1 MARLATSLP
10 FRYERRG
17 PVVGMDQIDHN
28 FRKERAEVNDAS
40 GPARTPRQ
48 RSPFDHI
55 LGHQYT
61 VFDGLAGMQV
71 EDIYQDQRGLLWIA
85 TADGGV
91 SRFDGAHFDTFGL
104 SDGLPSLTV
113 MTIAEDADGRL
124 LFGTL
129 GGGLAAYDGRGFQVY
144 TTEHGLPS
152 NDILGLQSQA
162 DGSIRVLTDAGIG
175 WFVEGRCVERVTEI
189 VDQPLGRVF
198 DMATDAT
205 GTTWLATLKW
215 GVISLDGR
223 RMSAENGAMQWPW
236 KFAQDASGPLWIAF
250 RYVGTEAVIG
260 RYDPD
265 SQQLDLINADAA
277 IEGTEAVNHGTRHVR
292 LDDRGW
298 LWMTRRGV
306 LVYDGKEWHPF
317 SAGLP
322 DIHFSDARLTYA
334 DREGNIW
341 VGLWGGGLVF
351 CDPVSVQLYTEADGL
366 PDSGVHQLSE
376 DHQGRIWIGTM
387 GGLACLEDD
396 RIRPV
401 ETGHKV
407 TALAID
413 REGQIW
419 RGSPED
425 KVIKGVG
432 KEAQVIEVAKDHNAE
447 EIMLYPDQEGR
458 IRVGTS
464 GGCLGRIE
472 DDRFIAEQ
480 QGPDYCRVALQ
491 DSEGTLW
498 VGSYGTTPALYYY
511 KDGHFHASDM
521 AGIET
526 VAYVSALCDHEGVL
540 WIGTANGLF
549 AFDYRAQQVRRFTAD
564 QGDLSVNSILALVA
578 DPQQGCLWIGT
589 SGGGV
594 LKYDGRVF
602 QSIRLGK
609 STLENIVEAIL
620 RDSRGRLWFGTRAGL
635 IAYQPGDTPP
645 GVVIRQVM
653 AGRLL
658 EMPQAVSC
666 SDSTPEIQFH
676 FQGLSFR
683 SGAEQMRYSHRLV
696 GYDPAEEWSAFTPS
710 NRVSYHRV
718 PTGQFRFEVRALDR
732 DGLMSDVASLDVQV
746 FPDEKSAR
754 LQRLEHM
761 LRASDQDF
769 LSQSQVMTQLLEE
782 VAQMAETDMTML
794 VLGETGVGKGVLAQ
808 RIHNLSRRRGQPFV
822 ALNCGSLPA
831 GLIESELFG
840 HERGAFTGAVKRHIG
855 CFERANYG
863 TLFLDEIGDLSLEVQ
878 QALLRILENRY
889 LTRVGGE
896 QSIPVDVRVIAA
908 TNKDLKQEIRAGTFR
923 EDLFYRLSVW
933 PVKLP
938 PLRERREDIPVLAA
952 HFARRYAQS
961 LQRPVPALGDGVVKH
976 LQAYAWP
983 GNVRELEHLI
993 RRAVVL
999 CQGEVIQVEDVP
1011 LAAEDEAKEGPFEPP
1026 VAVKFKDEKQ
1036 QIVEALQASEG
1047 RIYGERGAARLLGM
1061 NPERLRSRMRVFGL
1075 QRPKKGP

>member
-1 MARLATSLP
+1 
-10 FRYERRG
+10 
-17 PVVGMDQIDHN
+17 
-28 FRKERAEVNDAS
+28 
-40 GPARTPRQ
+40 
-48 RSPFDHI
+48 
-55 LGHQYT
+55 
-61 VFDGLAGMQV
+61 MQV

-113 MTIAEDADGRL
+113 MTIAEDQDGRL

-152 NDILGLQSQA
+152 NDIVSLQPQA
-162 DGSIRVLTDAGIG
+162 DGSMRVLTGAGIG
-175 WFVEGRCVERVTEI
+175 WFAEGRCVERVTEI
-189 VDQPLGRVF
+189 AGQPIGRVF
-198 DMATDAT
+198 DMATDAA
-205 GTTWLATLKW
+205 GTTWLATMMR

-223 RMSAENGAMQWPW
+223 RLSAGNGAMQWPW

-250 RYVGTEAVIG
+250 RYVGTEVIIG

-265 SQQLDLINADAA
+265 SQRLDLIKADAA

-306 LVYDGKEWHPF
+306 LVYDEDDWHSF

-322 DIHFSDARLTYA
+322 DVHFSDARLTYA

-341 VGLWGGGLVF
+341 VGLWSGGLVF

-366 PDSGVHQLSE
+366 PDREVQRLSE
-376 DHQGRIWIGTM
+376 DHQGRVWIGTM
-387 GGLACLEDD
+387 GGLACLEDG

-401 ETGHKV
+401 ETGNKV
-407 TALAID
+407 SELAID
-413 REGQIW
+413 REGQVW
-419 RGSPED
+419 RGSPEG

-432 KEAQVIEVAKDHNAE
+432 KEAQVIEVTEDQNAE

-458 IRVGTS
+458 IRGGTT
-464 GGCLGRIE
+464 GGCFGRIE
-472 DDRFIAEQ
+472 DDRFIAEK
-480 QGPDYCRVALQ
+480 QGPTNCRVALQ

-498 VGSYGTTPALYYY
+498 VGSYGETPALHYCN
-511 KDGHFHASDM
+511 KGGHFHASDM

-526 VAYVSALCDHEGVL
+526 VGYVSALCDYEGTL

-549 AFDYRAQQVRRFTAD
+549 AFDYRAQKVRRFTAD
-564 QGDLSVNSILALVA
+564 QGDLSVNGIMALVA
-578 DPQQGCLWIGT
+578 DPQQECLWIGT

-645 GVVIRQVM
+645 GLVIRQVM

-666 SDSTPEIQFH
+666 PDSTPEIQFR

-696 GYDPAEEWSAFTPS
+696 GHGPAEEWSAFTSS
-710 NRVSYHRV
+710 NRVSYNGV
-718 PTGQFRFEVRALDR
+718 PAGQFRFEVRALDR
-732 DGLMSDVASLDVQV
+732 DGLTSEVASLDVQV
-746 FPDEKSAR
+746 FPDEKSVR

-761 LRASDQDF
+761 LRDADQD
-769 LSQSQVMTQLLEE
+769 LLYQSQAMTRLLGE

-794 VLGETGVGKGVLAQ
+794 VMGETGVGKGVLAQ
-808 RIHNLSRRRGQPFV
+808 RIHNLSQRRGQPFV

-840 HERGAFTGAVKRHIG
+840 HERGAFTGAVNRHIG

-863 TLFLDEIGDLSLEVQ
+863 TLFLDEIGDLPLEAQ
-878 QALLRILENRY
+878 RALLRILENHY

-896 QSIPVDVRVIAA
+896 KSIPVDVRVIAA
-908 TNKDLKQEIRAGTFR
+908 TNKDLQEAIRVGAFR
-923 EDLFYRLSVW
+923 EDLFYRLSAW

-938 PLRERREDIPVLAA
+938 PLRERREDIPLLAV

-961 LQRPVPALGDGVVKH
+961 MQRPVPALGDGVVKH
-976 LQAYAWP
+976 LQEYAWP

-999 CQGEVIQVEDVP
+999 CRGEVIQVEDVP
-1011 LAAEDEAKEGPFEPP
+1011 LAAEDEAKERPVEPP
-1026 VAVKFKDEKQ
+1026 VEPPVEAKFKGEKQ

-1075 QRPKKGP
+1075 QRPKKRS

>member
-1 MARLATSLP
+1 M
-10 FRYERRG
+10 
-17 PVVGMDQIDHN
+17 
-28 FRKERAEVNDAS
+28 NDAS
-40 GPARTPRQ
+40 EPPPRQ
-48 RSPFDHI
+48 RSSFDHI

-113 MTIAEDADGRL
+113 MSIAEDQDGRL

-152 NDILGLQSQA
+152 NDIVSLQPQA
-162 DGSIRVLTDAGIG
+162 DGSIRLLTGAGIG
-175 WFVEGRCVERVTEI
+175 WFSEGRCVERVTEI
-189 VDQPLGRVF
+189 AGQPIGRVF
-198 DMATDAT
+198 DMTIDAA
-205 GTTWLATLKW
+205 GTTWLATLER
-215 GVISLDGR
+215 GIISLDGR
-223 RMSAENGAMQWPW
+223 HLSAGNGAMQWPW
-236 KFAQDASGPLWIAF
+236 KFAQDASGLLWIAF

-265 SQQLDLINADAA
+265 SQQLDLIKADAA
-277 IEGTEAVNHGTRHVR
+277 IEGTETVNHGTRHVR
-292 LDDRGW
+292 LDDRGS

-322 DIHFSDARLTYA
+322 DVHFSDARLTYA

-351 CDPVSVQLYTEADGL
+351 CDPISVQLYTEADGL
-366 PDSGVHQLSE
+366 PDREVQQLSE
-376 DHQGRIWIGTM
+376 DHQGRVWIGTM
-387 GGLACLEDD
+387 GGLACLEDG

-407 TALAID
+407 SALAID
-413 REGQIW
+413 SQGQVW
-419 RGSPED
+419 RGSPEG

-432 KEAQVIEVAKDHNAE
+432 KEAQVIEVTKDHNVE

-458 IRVGTS
+458 IRVGTT

-472 DDRFIAEQ
+472 GDRFIAAK
-480 QGPDYCRVALQ
+480 QGPTSCRVVLQ

-498 VGSYGTTPALYYY
+498 VGRYGATPALYYCD
-511 KDGHFHASDM
+511 KNGHFHASDIS
-521 AGIET
+521 GIET
-526 VAYVSALCDHEGVL
+526 VAYVSALCDYEGTL

-549 AFDYRAQQVRRFTAD
+549 AFDYRARQVCRFTAD
-564 QGDLSVNSILALVA
+564 QGDLSVNGILALVA
-578 DPQQGCLWIGT
+578 DPQQECLWMGT

-594 LKYDGRVF
+594 LKYDGRGF

-620 RDSRGRLWFGTRAGL
+620 RDSQGRLWFGTRAGL

-645 GVVIRQVM
+645 GIVIRQVM

-666 SDSTPEIQFH
+666 PDSTPEIQFR

-696 GYDPAEEWSAFTPS
+696 GHGSAEEWSAFTSS
-710 NRVSYHRV
+710 NRVSYNGV
-718 PTGQFRFEVRALDR
+718 PAGQFRFEVRALDR
-732 DGLMSDVASLDVQV
+732 DGLMSEVASLDVQV
-746 FPDEKSAR
+746 FPDEKSVR
-754 LQRLEHM
+754 LRRLEHM
-761 LRASDQDF
+761 LQDANQDF
-769 LSQSQVMTQLLEE
+769 LSQNQAMTQLLEE

-822 ALNCGSLPA
+822 ALNCGSLPP

-863 TLFLDEIGDLSLEVQ
+863 TLFLDEIGDLPLEAQ
-878 QALLRILENRY
+878 RALLRILENRY

-908 TNKDLKQEIRAGTFR
+908 TNKDLKEAIEAGTFR

-1011 LAAEDEAKEGPFEPP
+1011 LAAEDEVKEGSLEPP
-1026 VAVKFKDEKQ
+1026 VEAKFKDEKQ

-1075 QRPKKGP
+1075 QRPKKGS

>member
-1 MARLATSLP
+1 M
-10 FRYERRG
+10 
-17 PVVGMDQIDHN
+17 
-28 FRKERAEVNDAS
+28 NDANR
-40 GPARTPRQ
+40 PARTPRQ
-48 RSPFDHI
+48 RSSFDHI

-113 MTIAEDADGRL
+113 MSIAEDQDGRL

-152 NDILGLQSQA
+152 NDIMSLQPQA
-162 DGSIRVLTDAGIG
+162 DGSTRLLTGVGIG
-175 WFVEGRCVERVTEI
+175 WFAEGQCVEHVTEI
-189 VDQPLGRVF
+189 AGQPIGRVF
-198 DMATDAT
+198 DMATDAA
-205 GTTWLATLKW
+205 GTTWLATLMR

-223 RMSAENGAMQWPW
+223 RMSTGNGAMQWPW
-236 KFAQDASGPLWIAF
+236 KFAQDAFGLLWIAF

-277 IEGTEAVNHGTRHVR
+277 IEGMEAVNHGTRHVR
-292 LDDRGW
+292 LDGRGR
-298 LWMTRRGV
+298 LWIARRGV
-306 LVYDGKEWHPF
+306 LMYDGDDWHSF

-322 DIHFSDARLTYA
+322 DVHFSDARLTYE

-366 PDSGVHQLSE
+366 PDREVHQLSE
-376 DHQGRIWIGTM
+376 DHQGRVWIGTM
-387 GGLACLEDD
+387 GGLACLEDG

-401 ETGHKV
+401 ETGHRV
-407 TALAID
+407 SALAID
-413 REGQIW
+413 REGQVW
-419 RGSPED
+419 CGSPEG

-458 IRVGTS
+458 IRVGTYD
-464 GGCLGRIE
+464 GHLGRIE
-472 DDRFIAEQ
+472 DDRFIAEK
-480 QGPDYCRVALQ
+480 QGPTNCRVAMQ

-498 VGSYGTTPALYYY
+498 IGRYGATPALYYN
-511 KDGHFHASDM
+511 KGGHFHASDM

-526 VAYVSALCDHEGVL
+526 VGYVSALCDYEGTL

-549 AFDYRAQQVRRFTAD
+549 AFDYQAKEVRRFTAD
-564 QGDLSVNSILALVA
+564 QGDLSVNGILALVA
-578 DPQQGCLWIGT
+578 DPQQECLWMGT

-594 LKYDGRVF
+594 MKYDGRVF

-645 GVVIRQVM
+645 GIVIRQVM

-666 SDSTPEIQFH
+666 PDSTPEIQFR

-696 GYDPAEEWSAFTPS
+696 GHGPAEEWSAFTS
-710 NRVSYHRV
+710 ANRVSYNRV
-718 PTGQFRFEVRALDR
+718 PAGQFRFEVRALDR
-732 DGLMSDVASLDVQV
+732 DGLMSEVASLDVQV
-746 FPDEKSAR
+746 FPDEKSVR

-761 LRASDQDF
+761 LRDADQDF
-769 LSQSQVMTQLLEE
+769 LSQSQAMTQLLEE

-794 VLGETGVGKGVLAQ
+794 VMGETGVGKGVLAE
-808 RIHNLSRRRGQPFV
+808 RIHNLSRRQGQPFV

-863 TLFLDEIGDLSLEVQ
+863 TLFLDEIGDLPLEAQ
-878 QALLRILENRY
+878 RALLRILENRY

-908 TNKDLKQEIRAGTFR
+908 TNKDLKEAIEAGTFR

-938 PLRERREDIPVLAA
+938 PLRERREDIPLLAA

-999 CQGEVIQVEDVP
+999 CQAEVIQVEDVP
-1011 LAAEDEAKEGPFEPP
+1011 LAAEDEAKEEPVEPP
-1026 VAVKFKDEKQ
+1026 VEAKFKGEKQ

-1075 QRPKKGP
+1075 QRPKKGL

>member
-1 MARLATSLP
+1 M
-10 FRYERRG
+10 
-17 PVVGMDQIDHN
+17 
-28 FRKERAEVNDAS
+28 NDAS
-40 GPARTPRQ
+40 GPPRQ
-48 RSPFDHI
+48 RSSFDHI

-152 NDILGLQSQA
+152 NDIVSLQPQA
-162 DGSIRVLTDAGIG
+162 DGSIRVLTGAGIG
-175 WFVEGRCVERVTEI
+175 WFAEGRCVERVTEI
-189 VDQPLGRVF
+189 ASQPIGRVF
-198 DMATDAT
+198 DMATDAA
-205 GTTWLATLKW
+205 GTTWLATMMR

-223 RMSAENGAMQWPW
+223 HLSAGNGAMQWPW
-236 KFAQDASGPLWIAF
+236 KFAQDASGLLWIAF

-260 RYDPD
+260 RYDPN
-265 SQQLDLINADAA
+265 SQQLDFIKADAA

-306 LVYDGKEWHPF
+306 LVYDGEEWHLF

-322 DIHFSDARLTYA
+322 DIHFSDARLTYE

-341 VGLWGGGLVF
+341 VGLWSGGLVF

-366 PDSGVHQLSE
+366 PDREVQQLSE
-376 DHQGRIWIGTM
+376 DHQGRVWIGTM
-387 GGLACLEDD
+387 GGLACLEDG

-401 ETGHKV
+401 ETGNKV
-407 TALAID
+407 SELAID
-413 REGQIW
+413 REGQVW
-419 RGSPED
+419 RGSSENE
-425 KVIKGVG
+425 VIKGVG
-432 KEAQVIEVAKDHNAE
+432 KEAQVIEVAKDQNAE
-447 EIMLYPDQEGR
+447 EIILYPDQEGR
-458 IRVGTS
+458 MRVGTT
-464 GGCLGRIE
+464 GGCFGRIE
-472 DDRFIAEQ
+472 DGRFIAEK
-480 QGPDYCRVALQ
+480 QGPASCRVMLQ

-498 VGSYGTTPALYYY
+498 VGSYGETPALHYCN
-511 KDGHFHASDM
+511 KGGHFHASDM

-526 VAYVSALCDHEGVL
+526 VGYVSALCDYEGTL

-549 AFDYRAQQVRRFTAD
+549 AFDYRAQKVRRFTAD
-564 QGDLSVNSILALVA
+564 QGDLSVNGIMALVA
-578 DPQQGCLWIGT
+578 DPQQECLWIGT

-645 GVVIRQVM
+645 GIVIRQVM

-666 SDSTPEIQFH
+666 PDRTPEIQFH

-696 GYDPAEEWSAFTPS
+696 GHGPAEEWSAFTPS
-710 NRVSYHRV
+710 NRVSYNGV
-718 PTGQFRFEVRALDR
+718 PAGQFRFEVRALDR
-732 DGLMSDVASLDVQV
+732 DGLMSEVASLDVQV
-746 FPDEKSAR
+746 FPDEKSVR

-761 LRASDQDF
+761 LQDADQDF
-769 LSQSQVMTQLLEE
+769 LSQSQAMTQLLGE

-794 VLGETGVGKGVLAQ
+794 VMGETGVGKGVLAQ

-863 TLFLDEIGDLSLEVQ
+863 TLFLDEIGDPPLEAQ
-878 QALLRILENRY
+878 RALLRILENRY

-908 TNKDLKQEIRAGTFR
+908 TNKELKEAIEAGTFR

-938 PLRERREDIPVLAA
+938 PLRERREDIPLLAA

-999 CQGEVIQVEDVP
+999 CRGEVIQVEDVP
-1011 LAAEDEAKEGPFEPP
+1011 LPSEGEANEGPFEPP
-1026 VAVKFKDEKQ
+1026 VEAKFKDEKQ
-1036 QIVEALQASEG
+1036 QIVEALQVSEG

-1075 QRPKKGP
+1075 QRPKKRS

>member
-1 MARLATSLP
+1 M
-10 FRYERRG
+10 
-17 PVVGMDQIDHN
+17 
-28 FRKERAEVNDAS
+28 RKSAKI
-40 GPARTPRQ
+40 PRHKK
-48 RSPFDHI
+48 PFDRI

-71 EDIYQDQRGLLWIA
+71 EDIYQDRRGLLWIA

-104 SDGLPSLTV
+104 LDGLPSLTV
-113 MTIAEDADGRL
+113 MSIAEDQDGRL

-152 NDILGLQSQA
+152 NDIMSLQPQA

-175 WFVEGRCVERVTEI
+175 WFAEGQCVERVTEI
-189 VDQPLGRVF
+189 AGQPLGWVY
-198 DMATDAT
+198 DMVTDTT
-205 GTTWLATLKW
+205 GTTWLATQQL
-215 GVISLDGR
+215 GTISLDGR
-223 RMSAENGAMQWPW
+223 RMSAKNGAMQWPW
-236 KFAQDASGPLWIAF
+236 KFAQGTSGLLWIAF
-250 RYVGTEAVIG
+250 RYVGTEVVIG

-265 SQQLDLINADAA
+265 SQRLDLIKADEA

-298 LWMTRRGV
+298 LWIARRGV
-306 LVYDGKEWHPF
+306 LVYDGDGWHPF

-322 DIHFSDARLTYA
+322 DVHFSDARLTYA

-341 VGLWGGGLVF
+341 VGLWGGGLIF
-351 CDPVSVQLYTEADGL
+351 CDPVSVQLYTGADGL

-387 GGLACLEDD
+387 GGLACLEDGQ
-396 RIRPV
+396 IRPV
-401 ETGHKV
+401 ETGYRV
-407 TALAID
+407 SSLAID
-413 REGQIW
+413 RQGQVW
-419 RGSPED
+419 RESPGG

-432 KEAQVIEVAKDHNAE
+432 KEAQVIEVIKDNHYE
-447 EIMLYPDQEGR
+447 EINLYLDQEGG
-458 IRVGTS
+458 IKVGTS
-464 GGCLGRIE
+464 EGYLGRIE
-472 DDRFIAEQ
+472 NDRFIAEK
-480 QGPDYCRVALQ
+480 QGPVNCRVVLQ

-498 VGSYGTTPALYYY
+498 VGIYGKTPALYYY
-511 KDGHFHASDM
+511 KDGHFHVSDM
-521 AGIET
+521 TGIET
-526 VAYVSALCDHEGVL
+526 VGYVSALCDYEGAL

-549 AFDYRAQQVRRFTAD
+549 AFDYRAQKVRRFTAD

-578 DPQQGCLWIGT
+578 DPQQECLWIGT

-594 LKYDGRVF
+594 LKYDGRGF

-620 RDSRGRLWFGTRAGL
+620 RDSQGRLWFGTRAGL

-645 GVVIRQVM
+645 GLVIRQVM

-666 SDSTPEIQFH
+666 PDSTPEVQFH

-696 GYDPAEEWSAFTPS
+696 GHGPAEEWSAFTS
-710 NRVSYHRV
+710 ANRVSYNGV
-718 PTGQFRFEVRALDR
+718 PVGQFCFEVRALDR
-732 DGLMSDVASLDVQV
+732 DGLMSEVASLDVQV
-746 FPDEKSAR
+746 FPDEKSVR

-761 LRASDQDF
+761 LRDADQD
-769 LSQSQVMTQLLEE
+769 LLYQSQAMTQLLEE

-794 VLGETGVGKGVLAQ
+794 VMGETGVGKGVLAE
-808 RIHNLSRRRGQPFV
+808 RIHNLSRRQGQPFV

-863 TLFLDEIGDLSLEVQ
+863 TLFLDEIGDLPLEAQ
-878 QALLRILENRY
+878 RALLRILENYY

-896 QSIPVDVRVIAA
+896 KSIPVDVRVIAA
-908 TNKDLKQEIRAGTFR
+908 TNKDLKEAIRVGAFR

-938 PLRERREDIPVLAA
+938 PLRERREDIPLLAA
-952 HFARRYAQS
+952 HFTRRYAQS
-961 LQRPVPALGDGVVKH
+961 LQRPVPALGAGVVKH

-999 CQGEVIQVEDVP
+999 CRGEVIQMEDVS
-1011 LAAEDEAKEGPFEPP
+1011 LGAEDAATEKPPEPLVAAAPVEAE
-1026 VAVKFKDEKQ
+1026 FKGEKQ
-1036 QIVEALQASEG
+1036 QIAEALQAANWMV
-1047 RIYGERGAARLLGM
+1047 YGERGAARLLGM
-1061 NPERLRSRMRVFGL
+1061 NPEKLRYRMQKYGL
-1075 QRPKKGP
+1075 RRPKK

>member
-1 MARLATSLP
+1 M
-10 FRYERRG
+10 
-17 PVVGMDQIDHN
+17 
-28 FRKERAEVNDAS
+28 
-40 GPARTPRQ
+40 
-48 RSPFDHI
+48 
-55 LGHQYT
+55 
-61 VFDGLAGMQV
+61 
-71 EDIYQDQRGLLWIA
+71 
-85 TADGGV
+85 
-91 SRFDGAHFDTFGL
+91 
-104 SDGLPSLTV
+104 
-113 MTIAEDADGRL
+113 
-124 LFGTL
+124 
-129 GGGLAAYDGRGFQVY
+129 Y

-152 NDILGLQSQA
+152 NDIVSLQPQA
-162 DGSIRVLTDAGIG
+162 DGSIRVLTGAGIG
-175 WFVEGRCVERVTEI
+175 WFAEGRCVERVTEI
-189 VDQPLGRVF
+189 AGQPVGRVF
-198 DMATDAT
+198 DMATDAA
-205 GTTWLATLKW
+205 GTTWLATMMR

-223 RMSAENGAMQWPW
+223 HLSAGNGAMQWPW
-236 KFAQDASGPLWIAF
+236 KFAQDASGLLWIAF

-265 SQQLDLINADAA
+265 SQQLDFIKADAA

-306 LVYDGKEWHPF
+306 LVYDGEEWHLF

-322 DIHFSDARLTYA
+322 DIHFSDARLTYE

-341 VGLWGGGLVF
+341 VGLWSGGLVF

-366 PDSGVHQLSE
+366 PDREVQQLSE
-376 DHQGRIWIGTM
+376 DHQGRVWIGTM
-387 GGLACLEDD
+387 GGLACLEDG

-401 ETGHKV
+401 ETGNKV
-407 TALAID
+407 SELAID
-413 REGQIW
+413 REGQVW
-419 RGSPED
+419 RGSPEG

-432 KEAQVIEVAKDHNAE
+432 KGAQVIEVTKDQNAE
-447 EIMLYPDQEGR
+447 EIILYPDQEGR
-458 IRVGTS
+458 MRIGTT
-464 GGCLGRIE
+464 GGCFGRIE
-472 DDRFIAEQ
+472 DDRFITEK
-480 QGPDYCRVALQ
+480 QGPTNCRVALQ

-498 VGSYGTTPALYYY
+498 VGSYGETPALHYCN
-511 KDGHFHASDM
+511 KGGHFHASDM

-526 VAYVSALCDHEGVL
+526 VGYVSALCDYEGTL

-549 AFDYRAQQVRRFTAD
+549 AFDYRARKVRRFTAD
-564 QGDLSVNSILALVA
+564 QGDLSVNGIMALVA
-578 DPQQGCLWIGT
+578 DPQQECLWIGT

-620 RDSRGRLWFGTRAGL
+620 RDSQGRLWIGTRAGL

-645 GVVIRQVM
+645 GIVIRQVM

-666 SDSTPEIQFH
+666 PDSTPEIQFR

-696 GYDPAEEWSAFTPS
+696 GYGPAEEWSAFTSS
-710 NRVSYHRV
+710 NRVSYNGV
-718 PTGQFRFEVRALDR
+718 PAGQFRFEVRALDR
-732 DGLMSDVASLDVQV
+732 DGLMSEVASLDVQV
-746 FPDEKSAR
+746 FPDEKSVR

-761 LRASDQDF
+761 LRDADQDF
-769 LSQSQVMTQLLEE
+769 LSQSQAMTQLLEE

-794 VLGETGVGKGVLAQ
+794 VMGETGVGKGVLAQ
-808 RIHNLSRRRGQPFV
+808 RIHNLSRRQGQPFV

-863 TLFLDEIGDLSLEVQ
+863 TLFLDEIGDLPLEAQ
-878 QALLRILENRY
+878 RALLRILENYY

-908 TNKDLKQEIRAGTFR
+908 TNKDLKEAIEAGTFR

-952 HFARRYAQS
+952 HFARRYAQN

-976 LQAYAWP
+976 LQEYAWP

-999 CQGEVIQVEDVP
+999 CRGEVIQVEDVP
-1011 LAAEDEAKEGPFEPP
+1011 LPSEGEAKERPFEPP
-1026 VAVKFKDEKQ
+1026 VEAKFKDEKQ

-1075 QRPKKGP
+1075 QRPKKRS

>member
-1 MARLATSLP
+1 M
-10 FRYERRG
+10 
-17 PVVGMDQIDHN
+17 
-28 FRKERAEVNDAS
+28 NDARES
-40 GPARTPRQ
+40 AKIPRQ
-48 RSPFDHI
+48 KRPFDRI

-85 TADGGV
+85 TADGGI

-113 MTIAEDADGRL
+113 MSIAEDQDGRL

-152 NDILGLQSQA
+152 NDIVSLQPQA
-162 DGSIRVLTDAGIG
+162 DGSIRVLTGAGIG
-175 WFVEGRCVERVTEI
+175 WFAEGQCVERVTEI
-189 VDQPLGRVF
+189 AGQPIGRVF
-198 DMATDAT
+198 DMATDAA
-205 GTTWLATLKW
+205 GTTWLATMMR

-223 RMSAENGAMQWPW
+223 HLSAGNGAMQWPW
-236 KFAQDASGPLWIAF
+236 KFAQDASGLLWIAF

-265 SQQLDLINADAA
+265 SQQLDLIKADAA

-306 LVYDGKEWHPF
+306 LVYDGEEWHLF

-341 VGLWGGGLVF
+341 VGLWSGGLVF

-366 PDSGVHQLSE
+366 PDREVQRLSE
-376 DHQGRIWIGTM
+376 DHQGRVWIGTM
-387 GGLACLEDD
+387 GGLACLEDN

-401 ETGHKV
+401 ETGNKV
-407 TALAID
+407 SELAID
-413 REGQIW
+413 RQGQVW
-419 RGSPED
+419 RGSSENE
-425 KVIKGVG
+425 VIKGVG
-432 KEAQVIEVAKDHNAE
+432 KEAQVIEVAKDQNAE
-447 EIMLYPDQEGR
+447 EIILYPDREGR
-458 IRVGTS
+458 MRVGTT
-464 GGCLGRIE
+464 GGCFGRIE
-472 DDRFIAEQ
+472 DDRFIAEK
-480 QGPDYCRVALQ
+480 QGPTNCRVALQ

-498 VGSYGTTPALYYY
+498 VGSYGETPALHYCN
-511 KDGHFHASDM
+511 KGGHFHASDI

-526 VAYVSALCDHEGVL
+526 VGYVSALCDYEDAL
-540 WIGTANGLF
+540 WVGTANGLF
-549 AFDYRAQQVRRFTAD
+549 AFDYRTQQVRRFTAD
-564 QGDLSVNSILALVA
+564 QGDLSVNGILALMA
-578 DPQQGCLWIGT
+578 DPQQECLWIGT

-594 LKYDGRVF
+594 LKYDGRGF

-620 RDSRGRLWFGTRAGL
+620 PDSRGRLWFGTRAGL
-635 IAYQPGDTPP
+635 IAYQSGDTPP
-645 GVVIRQVM
+645 GIVIRQVV

-666 SDSTPEIQFH
+666 PDSTPEIQFH

-683 SGAEQMRYSHRLV
+683 SGAEQMRYSQRLV
-696 GYDPAEEWSAFTPS
+696 GHGPAEEWSAFAS
-710 NRVSYHRV
+710 ANRVSYHRV
-718 PTGQFRFEVRALDR
+718 PAGQFRFEVRALDR

-746 FPDEKSAR
+746 FPDEKSVR

-761 LRASDQDF
+761 LRDADQDF
-769 LSQSQVMTQLLEE
+769 LSQSQAMTQLLEGIE
-782 VAQMAETDMTML
+782 QMADTDMTML

-808 RIHNLSRRRGQPFV
+808 RIHNLSPRRGHPFV
-822 ALNCGSLPA
+822 ALNCGSLPP
-831 GLIESELFG
+831 GLIESELYG
-840 HERGAFTGAVKRHIG
+840 HERGSFTGAVKRHIG

-863 TLFLDEIGDLSLEVQ
+863 TLFLDEIGDLPLEAQ
-878 QALLRILENRY
+878 RALLRVLENRY

-896 QSIPVDVRVIAA
+896 ESIPVDVRVIAA
-908 TNKDLKQEIRAGTFR
+908 TNKDLKQAIRQGTFR
-923 EDLFYRLSVW
+923 EDLFYRLSMW

-938 PLRERREDIPVLAA
+938 PLRERREDIPLLAA

-976 LQAYAWP
+976 LQAHAWP

-1011 LAAEDEAKEGPFEPP
+1011 LASEDEVMEGPLELPP
-1026 VAVKFKDEKQ
+1026 AAPVEAEFKAEKQ

-1047 RIYGERGAARLLGM
+1047 KIYGERGAAHLLSM
-1061 NPERLRSRMRVFGL
+1061 NPERLRSRMRVYGL
-1075 QRPKKGP
+1075 RRPKKGP

>member
-1 MARLATSLP
+1 
-10 FRYERRG
+10 
-17 PVVGMDQIDHN
+17 
-28 FRKERAEVNDAS
+28 
-40 GPARTPRQ
+40 
-48 RSPFDHI
+48 
-55 LGHQYT
+55 
-61 VFDGLAGMQV
+61 MQV

-113 MTIAEDADGRL
+113 MTIAEDQDGRL

-152 NDILGLQSQA
+152 NDIVSLQPQT
-162 DGSIRVLTDAGIG
+162 DGSIRLLTGAGIG
-175 WFVEGRCVERVTEI
+175 WFAEGQCVERVTE
-189 VDQPLGRVF
+189 VAGQPIGRVF
-198 DMATDAT
+198 DMATDAA
-205 GTTWLATLKW
+205 GTTWLATMMR

-223 RMSAENGAMQWPW
+223 HLSAGNGAMQWPW
-236 KFAQDASGPLWIAF
+236 KFAQDASGLLWIAF

-265 SQQLDLINADAA
+265 SQRLDLIKADAA

-306 LVYDGKEWHPF
+306 LVYDEEEWHLF

-322 DIHFSDARLTYA
+322 DIHFSDARLTYE

-341 VGLWGGGLVF
+341 VGLWSGGLVF

-366 PDSGVHQLSE
+366 PDREVQRLSE

-387 GGLACLEDD
+387 GGLACLEDG

-401 ETGHKV
+401 ETGNKV
-407 TALAID
+407 SELAID
-413 REGQIW
+413 REGQVW
-419 RGSPED
+419 RGSSENE
-425 KVIKGVG
+425 VIKGVG
-432 KEAQVIEVAKDHNAE
+432 KEAQVIEVAKDQNAE
-447 EIMLYPDQEGR
+447 EIILYPDQEGR
-458 IRVGTS
+458 MRIGTT
-464 GGCLGRIE
+464 GGCFGRIE
-472 DDRFIAEQ
+472 DNRFITEK
-480 QGPDYCRVALQ
+480 QGPTNCRVALQ

-498 VGSYGTTPALYYY
+498 VGSYGETPALHYCN
-511 KDGHFHASDM
+511 KGGHFHASDM

-526 VAYVSALCDHEGVL
+526 VGYVSALCDHEDTL

-549 AFDYRAQQVRRFTAD
+549 AFDYRTQKVRRFTAD
-564 QGDLSVNSILALVA
+564 QGDLSVNSILALTA
-578 DPQQGCLWIGT
+578 DSEQGCLWIGT

-594 LKYDGRVF
+594 LKYDGRGF

-635 IAYQPGDTPP
+635 IAYQPGNTPP
-645 GVVIRQVM
+645 GIVIRQVM

-666 SDSTPEIQFH
+666 PDSTPEIQFR

-696 GYDPAEEWSAFTPS
+696 GLDPEEEWSAFTPS
-710 NRVSYHRV
+710 NRVSYNGV
-718 PTGQFRFEVRALDR
+718 PAGQFRFEVRALDR
-732 DGLMSDVASLDVQV
+732 DGLMSEVASLDVQV
-746 FPDEKSAR
+746 FPDEKSVR

-761 LRASDQDF
+761 LRDADQDF
-769 LSQSQVMTQLLEE
+769 LSQSQAMIRLLEE

-794 VLGETGVGKGVLAQ
+794 VMGETGVGKGVLAE
-808 RIHNLSRRRGQPFV
+808 RIHNLSRRQGQPFV

-863 TLFLDEIGDLSLEVQ
+863 TLFLDEIGDLPLEAQ
-878 QALLRILENRY
+878 RALLRILENHY

-908 TNKDLKQEIRAGTFR
+908 TNKDLKEAIEAGTFR

-938 PLRERREDIPVLAA
+938 PLRERREDIPILAA

-961 LQRPVPALGDGVVKH
+961 LQRPVPALGDGVVKR
-976 LQAYAWP
+976 LQEYAWP

-999 CQGEVIQVEDVP
+999 CRGEVIQVEDVP
-1011 LAAEDEAKEGPFEPP
+1011 LPSEGEAKERPFEPP
-1026 VAVKFKDEKQ
+1026 VEAKFKDEKQ

-1075 QRPKKGP
+1075 QRPKKRS